1 MQQTII
7 TTLPLIPPFRSLII
21 HPAQLSLFR
30 SMDISFDRILTQ
42 RPSSSDLDDP
52 LFYTTPTT
60 YSCIHPQ
67 PLEARSP
74 PRPSDIRAAL
84 AVEDGP

>member
-21 HPAQLSLFR
+21 QPAQLSLFR

-60 YSCIHPQ
+60 YSYSNIFPWSVHATVTIQCSAH
-67 PLEARSP
+67 LYSSATT
-74 PRPSDIRAAL
+74 
-84 AVEDGP
+84 